1 MLFRAHSLEIQNL
14 ALRDLLDETG
24 TGDTVTDSADVD
36 INRLLPLMNFL
47 RAEKSPDTVYET
59 DDVLD
64 MAAAFHT
71 FSVKTDLS
79 RLIDYTVDENIPAV
93 FRYYCQCW
101 TK

>member
-1 MLFRAHSLEIQNL
+1 QNL